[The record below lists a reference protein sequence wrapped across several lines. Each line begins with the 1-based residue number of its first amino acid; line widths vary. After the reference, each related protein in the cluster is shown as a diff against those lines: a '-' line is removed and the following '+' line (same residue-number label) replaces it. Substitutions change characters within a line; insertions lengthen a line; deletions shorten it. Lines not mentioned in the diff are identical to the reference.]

1 LEVEMEAIL
10 KMEAISKS
18 FPGVKALD
26 NVHLNVYE
34 GEVMALLG
42 ENGAGKSTLMKI
54 LSGVYKKDSGDIIYK
69 GEKIEVNSPAES
81 TRKGIAIIHQE
92 LNLISNMTVYENVYL
107 GRELTN
113 SLGVLNRAEMI
124 KNTKKVLEKLNI
136 NIDPSV
142 KVSSLSI
149 AQQQMVEIAKALL
162 VDANIIIL
170 DEPTDT
176 LTDTEA
182 EVLFSIIRELKE
194 RKIGLVF
201 ISHKLDEIFKIC
213 DRVTVLRDGKFID
226 ERPVSEVNEDQII
239 NMMVGRDL
247 DDQYPYIRVEGKEM
261 FKVENLTNKYIKD
274 ISFSINTG
282 EIVGISG
289 LVGAGRTE
297 LAKTIFGLHKIDSG
311 AVYLDGEKLNIESPK
326 EALEKGIVYVSEDR
340 KGESLVISMDVTEN
354 ITLSSLEKF
363 IKRFAISKA
372 KEKQSAQEYV
382 QRIRIKTP
390 TLKQKV
396 KNLSGGN
403 QQKVAI
409 AKSLLTE
416 PKLLILDEPT
426 RGIDVGARREIYEI
440 LNNIKKENK
449 AIMII
454 SSDMQ
459 EILGVCDRIIV
470 MNDGMTKAELDREDA
485 SQEKIMSYI
494 MKEKEEE
501 K

>member
-1 LEVEMEAIL
+1 MEAVL
-10 KMEAISKS
+10 KMQNISKS

-26 NVHLNVYE
+26 DVHLNVYA

-54 LSGVYKKDSGDIIYK
+54 LSGVYKKDAGSIIYK
-69 GEKIEVNSPAES
+69 GQEIEVSSPAES
-81 TRKGIAIIHQE
+81 TRMGIAIIHQE
-92 LNLISNMTVYENVYL
+92 LNLIDHMKVYENVYL
-107 GRELTN
+107 GREITN
-113 SLGVLNRAEMI
+113 SLGILNKSEMI
-124 KNTKKVLEKLNI
+124 KNTKRVLDKLNI
-136 NIDPSV
+136 DIDPND
-142 KVSSLSI
+142 KVGSLSI

-176 LTDTEA
+176 LTDKEA
-182 EVLFSIIRELKE
+182 DILFSIVNELKE
-194 RKIGLVF
+194 QKIGIVF

-226 ERPVSEVNEDQII
+226 ERLVSEIDEDLII
-239 NMMVGRDL
+239 KMMVGRDL
-247 DDQYPYIRVEGKEM
+247 EEQYPHVDVEGKEM
-261 FKVENLTNKYIKD
+261 LRLENLKNKYID
-274 ISFSINTG
+274 DVSFTINSG

-297 LAKTIFGLHKIDSG
+297 LAKTIYGAYKLDSG
-311 AVYLDGEKLNIESPK
+311 SIYLDGEALNIKSPK
-326 EALEKGIVYVSEDR
+326 DALDKGIVYVSEDR
-340 KGESLVISMDVTEN
+340 KGESLIISMGVTEN
-354 ITLSSLEKF
+354 ITLSALNKF
-363 IKRFAISKA
+363 IKRLAISNS
-372 KEKQSAQEYV
+372 KEKKAAEDYV
-382 QRIRIKTP
+382 ERIKIKTP
-390 TLKQKV
+390 NLKQKV

-440 LNNIKKENK
+440 LNDIKKENK

-459 EILGVCDRIIV
+459 EVLGVCDRIIV
-470 MNDGMTKAELDREDA
+470 MNDGRKKAELTREEA

-494 MKEKEEE
+494 MKEEDR
-501 K
+501 

>member
-1 LEVEMEAIL
+1 MEAVL
-10 KMEAISKS
+10 KMQNISKS

-26 NVHLNVYE
+26 DVHLNVYA

-54 LSGVYKKDSGDIIYK
+54 LSGVYKKDAGSIIYK
-69 GEKIEVNSPAES
+69 GQEIEVSSPAES
-81 TRKGIAIIHQE
+81 TRMGIAIIHQE
-92 LNLISNMTVYENVYL
+92 LNLIDHMKVYENVYL
-107 GRELTN
+107 GREITN
-113 SLGVLNRAEMI
+113 SLGILNKSEMI
-124 KNTKKVLEKLNI
+124 KNTKRVLDKLNI
-136 NIDPSV
+136 DIDPND
-142 KVSSLSI
+142 KVGSLSI

-176 LTDTEA
+176 LTDKEA
-182 EVLFSIIRELKE
+182 DILFSIVNELKE
-194 RKIGLVF
+194 QKIGIVF

-226 ERPVSEVNEDQII
+226 ERLVSEIDEDLII
-239 NMMVGRDL
+239 KMMVGRDL
-247 DDQYPYIRVEGKEM
+247 EEQYPHIDVEGKEM
-261 FKVENLTNKYIKD
+261 LRLENLKNKYID
-274 ISFSINTG
+274 DVSFTINSG

-297 LAKTIFGLHKIDSG
+297 LAKTIYGAYKLDSG
-311 AVYLDGEKLNIESPK
+311 SIYLDGEALNIKSPK
-326 EALEKGIVYVSEDR
+326 DALDKGIVYVSEDR
-340 KGESLVISMDVTEN
+340 KGESLIISMCVTEN
-354 ITLSSLEKF
+354 ITLSALNKF
-363 IKRFAISKA
+363 IKKIAISNS
-372 KEKQSAQEYV
+372 KEKKAANDYV
-382 QRIRIKTP
+382 ERIRIKTP
-390 TLKQKV
+390 NLKQKV

-440 LNNIKKENK
+440 LNDIKKENK

-459 EILGVCDRIIV
+459 EILGVCDRIVV
-470 MNDGMTKAELDREDA
+470 MNDGRKKAELTREEA

-494 MKEKEEE
+494 MKEEDR
-501 K
+501 

>member
-1 LEVEMEAIL
+1 MEAVL
-10 KMEAISKS
+10 KMQNISKS

-26 NVHLNVYE
+26 DVHLNVYA

-54 LSGVYKKDSGDIIYK
+54 LSGVYKKDAGSIIYK
-69 GEKIEVNSPAES
+69 GQEIEVSSPAES
-81 TRKGIAIIHQE
+81 TRMGIAIIHQE
-92 LNLISNMTVYENVYL
+92 LNLIDHMKVYENVYL
-107 GRELTN
+107 GREITN
-113 SLGVLNRAEMI
+113 SLGILNKSEMI
-124 KNTKKVLEKLNI
+124 KNTKRVLDKLNI
-136 NIDPSV
+136 DIDPND
-142 KVSSLSI
+142 KVGSLSI

-176 LTDTEA
+176 LTDKEA
-182 EVLFSIIRELKE
+182 DILFSIVNELKE
-194 RKIGLVF
+194 QKIGIVF

-226 ERPVSEVNEDQII
+226 ERLVSEIDEDLII
-239 NMMVGRDL
+239 KMMVGRDL
-247 DDQYPYIRVEGKEM
+247 EEQYPHIDVEGKEM
-261 FKVENLTNKYIKD
+261 LRLENLKNKYID
-274 ISFSINTG
+274 DVSFTINSG

-297 LAKTIFGLHKIDSG
+297 LAKTIYGAYKLDSG
-311 AVYLDGEKLNIESPK
+311 SIYLDGEALNIKSPK
-326 EALEKGIVYVSEDR
+326 DALNKGIVYVSEDR
-340 KGESLVISMDVTEN
+340 KGESLIISMGVTEN
-354 ITLSSLEKF
+354 ITLSTLNKF
-363 IKRFAISKA
+363 IKKIAISNS
-372 KEKQSAQEYV
+372 KEKKAAEDYV
-382 QRIRIKTP
+382 ERIRIKTP
-390 TLKQKV
+390 NLKQKV

-440 LNNIKKENK
+440 LNDIKKENK

-470 MNDGMTKAELDREDA
+470 MNDGRKKAELTREEA

-494 MKEKEEE
+494 MKEEDR
-501 K
+501 

>member
-1 LEVEMEAIL
+1 MEAVL
-10 KMEAISKS
+10 KMQNISKS

-26 NVHLNVYE
+26 DVHLNVYA

-54 LSGVYKKDSGDIIYK
+54 LSGVYKKDAGSIIYK
-69 GEKIEVNSPAES
+69 GQEIEVSSPAES
-81 TRKGIAIIHQE
+81 TRMGIAIIHQE
-92 LNLISNMTVYENVYL
+92 LNLIDHMKVYENVYL
-107 GRELTN
+107 GREITN
-113 SLGVLNRAEMI
+113 SLGILNKSEMI
-124 KNTKKVLEKLNI
+124 KNTKRVLDKLNI
-136 NIDPSV
+136 DIDPND
-142 KVSSLSI
+142 KVGSLSI
-149 AQQQMVEIAKALL
+149 AQQQMVELAKALL

-176 LTDTEA
+176 LTDKEA
-182 EVLFSIIRELKE
+182 DILFSIVNELKE
-194 RKIGLVF
+194 QKIGIVF

-226 ERPVSEVNEDQII
+226 ERLVSEIDEDLII
-239 NMMVGRDL
+239 KMMVGRDL
-247 DDQYPYIRVEGKEM
+247 EEQYPHVDVEGKEM
-261 FKVENLTNKYIKD
+261 LRLENLKNKYID
-274 ISFSINTG
+274 DVSFTINSG

-297 LAKTIFGLHKIDSG
+297 LAKTIYGAYKLDSG
-311 AVYLDGEKLNIESPK
+311 SIYLDGEALNIKSPK
-326 EALEKGIVYVSEDR
+326 DALDKGIVYVSEDR
-340 KGESLVISMDVTEN
+340 KGESLIISMGVTEN
-354 ITLSSLEKF
+354 ITLSALNKF
-363 IKRFAISKA
+363 IKKIAISNS
-372 KEKQSAQEYV
+372 KEKKADKDYV
-382 QRIRIKTP
+382 ERIRIKTP
-390 TLKQKV
+390 NLKQKV

-440 LNNIKKENK
+440 LNDIKKENK

-459 EILGVCDRIIV
+459 EVLGVCDRIIV
-470 MNDGMTKAELDREDA
+470 MNDGRKKAELTREEA

-494 MKEKEEE
+494 MKEEDR
-501 K
+501 

>member
-1 LEVEMEAIL
+1 MEAVL
-10 KMEAISKS
+10 KMQNISKS

-26 NVHLNVYE
+26 DVHLNVYA

-54 LSGVYKKDSGDIIYK
+54 LSGVYKKDAGSIIYK
-69 GEKIEVNSPAES
+69 GQEIEVSSPAES
-81 TRKGIAIIHQE
+81 TRMGIAIIHQE
-92 LNLISNMTVYENVYL
+92 LNLIDHMKVYENVYL
-107 GRELTN
+107 GREITN
-113 SLGVLNRAEMI
+113 SLGILNKSEMI
-124 KNTKKVLEKLNI
+124 KNTKRVLDKLNI
-136 NIDPSV
+136 DIDPND
-142 KVSSLSI
+142 KVGSLSI

-176 LTDTEA
+176 LTDKEA
-182 EVLFSIIRELKE
+182 DILFSIVNELKE
-194 RKIGLVF
+194 QKIGIVF

-213 DRVTVLRDGKFID
+213 DRVTILRDGKFID
-226 ERPVSEVNEDQII
+226 ERLVSEIDEDLII
-239 NMMVGRDL
+239 KMMVGRDL
-247 DDQYPYIRVEGKEM
+247 EEQYPHVDVEGKEM
-261 FKVENLTNKYIKD
+261 LRLENLKNKYID
-274 ISFSINTG
+274 DVSFTINSG

-297 LAKTIFGLHKIDSG
+297 LAKTIYGAYKLDSG
-311 AVYLDGEKLNIESPK
+311 SIYLDGESLNIKSPK
-326 EALEKGIVYVSEDR
+326 DALNKGIVYVSEDR
-340 KGESLVISMDVTEN
+340 KGESLIISMGVTEN
-354 ITLSSLEKF
+354 ITLSALNKF
-363 IKRFAISKA
+363 IKKIAISNS
-372 KEKQSAQEYV
+372 KEKKAAKDYV
-382 QRIRIKTP
+382 ERIRIKTP
-390 TLKQKV
+390 NLKQKV

-440 LNNIKKENK
+440 LNDIKKENK

-459 EILGVCDRIIV
+459 EVLGVCDRIIV
-470 MNDGMTKAELDREDA
+470 MNDGRKKAELTREEA

-494 MKEKEEE
+494 MKEEDR
-501 K
+501 

>member
-1 LEVEMEAIL
+1 MEAVL
-10 KMEAISKS
+10 KMQNISKS

-26 NVHLNVYE
+26 DVHLNVYA

-54 LSGVYKKDSGDIIYK
+54 LSGVYKKDAGSIIYK
-69 GEKIEVNSPAES
+69 GQEIEVSSPAES
-81 TRKGIAIIHQE
+81 TRMGIAIIHQE
-92 LNLISNMTVYENVYL
+92 LNLIDHMKVYENVYL
-107 GRELTN
+107 GREITN
-113 SLGVLNRAEMI
+113 SLGILNKSEMI
-124 KNTKKVLEKLNI
+124 KNTKRVLDKLNI
-136 NIDPSV
+136 DIDPND
-142 KVSSLSI
+142 KVGSLSI

-176 LTDTEA
+176 LTDKEA
-182 EVLFSIIRELKE
+182 DILFSIVNELKE
-194 RKIGLVF
+194 QKIGIVF

-226 ERPVSEVNEDQII
+226 ERLVSEIDEDLII
-239 NMMVGRDL
+239 KMMVGRDL
-247 DDQYPYIRVEGKEM
+247 EEQYPHVDVEGKEM
-261 FKVENLTNKYIKD
+261 LRLENLKNKYID
-274 ISFSINTG
+274 DVSFTINSG

-297 LAKTIFGLHKIDSG
+297 LAKTIYGAYKLDSG
-311 AVYLDGEKLNIESPK
+311 SIYLDGEALNIKSPK
-326 EALEKGIVYVSEDR
+326 DALDKGIVYVSEDR
-340 KGESLVISMDVTEN
+340 KGESLIISMGVTEN
-354 ITLSSLEKF
+354 ITLSALNKF
-363 IKRFAISKA
+363 IKKIAISNS
-372 KEKQSAQEYV
+372 KEKKAAEDYV
-382 QRIRIKTP
+382 ERIRIKTP
-390 TLKQKV
+390 NLKQKV

-440 LNNIKKENK
+440 LNDIKKENK

-459 EILGVCDRIIV
+459 EVLGVCDRIIV
-470 MNDGMTKAELDREDA
+470 MNDGRKKAELTREEA

-494 MKEKEEE
+494 MKEEDR
-501 K
+501 